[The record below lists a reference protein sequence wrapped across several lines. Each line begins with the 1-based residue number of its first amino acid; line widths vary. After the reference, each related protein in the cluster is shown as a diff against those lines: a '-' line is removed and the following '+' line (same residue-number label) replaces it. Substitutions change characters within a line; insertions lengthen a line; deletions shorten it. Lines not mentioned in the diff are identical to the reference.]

1 MEEGE
6 GGIESEGK
14 KAKERKVVVVV
25 DVSSVLQVFKFYHSQ
40 FEDSHTLLEFFG
52 FAFTF

>member
-6 GGIESEGK
+6 GGRERRK

-25 DVSSVLQVFKFYHSQ
+25 DVSSVLWVFSFYHSQ
-40 FEDSHTLLEFFG
+40 FEDGHT
-52 FAFTF
+52 